1 MTISLKRGQT
11 MIVHLLD
18 HDNIRPNVTSIE
30 GHIRATKR
38 RGVGVDPAG
47 AVVASIVWTER
58 EATESMVQGWTGTV
72 AAGITADI
80 PEGDY
85 AWDAMLTLDSGV
97 VVSTQTVEFELR
109 EPATVVE

>member
-18 HDNIRPNVTSIE
+18 HDNIRPHVTDIE

-38 RGVGVDPAG
+38 RGVGVDPA
-47 AVVASIVWTER
+47 AVIVANIGWVER

-72 AAGITADI
+72 PAGVMADI

-97 VVSTQTVEFELR
+97 IVSTQTVEFELR
-109 EPATVVE
+109 EPATLVE